1 MRCSAKTL
9 SGRRCRSH
17 VHKDGVCWVHTT
29 HETITCSICL
39 GDYLKECLHNKT
51 LECGHIFC
59 KRCIN
64 LWIIEKPESCSCP
77 YCRTPISETM
87 KLDARQW
94 GFSTGELYW
103 VVQVSFKWQ
112 YLSNV
117 EQYYM
122 TAFYN
127 LNLDSYMCDSQYR
140 LFIRA
145 IQEDDYAISIMEE
158 LVKSCHTT
166 RVIVRRSKEMYTHF
180 YHVVP
185 F

>member
-1 MRCSAKTL
+1 
-9 SGRRCRSH
+9 
-17 VHKDGVCWVHTT
+17 
-29 HETITCSICL
+29 
-39 GDYLKECLHNKT
+39 
-51 LECGHIFC
+51 
-59 KRCIN
+59 
-64 LWIIEKPESCSCP
+64 
-77 YCRTPISETM
+77 
-87 KLDARQW
+87 
-94 GFSTGELYW
+94 
-103 VVQVSFKWQ
+103 
-112 YLSNV
+112 
-117 EQYYM
+117 M